1 MIAMILHF
9 QNQISIQHKEIA
21 RSSFFQFVTVLDPKY
36 PEILELLKEFR
47 VVLDAKTAE
56 DTYNPR

>member
-1 MIAMILHF
+1 MGHDI
-9 QNQISIQHKEIA
+9 NDISIQHKEIG

>member
-1 MIAMILHF
+1 MFLHF
-9 QNQISIQHKEIA
+9 FIL
-21 RSSFFQFVTVLDPKY
+21 LDPKY

-47 VVLDAKTAE
+47 VILDAKTAE

>member
-1 MIAMILHF
+1 MGHDINDM
-9 QNQISIQHKEIA
+9 ISIQYKEIA
-21 RSSFFQFVTVLDPKY
+21 RSSFFQFVIVLDPKY

>member
-1 MIAMILHF
+1 M
-9 QNQISIQHKEIA
+9 ISII
-21 RSSFFQFVTVLDPKY
+21 SFNIRKLPDQGFQFVIVLDPKY

>member
-1 MIAMILHF
+1 M
-9 QNQISIQHKEIA
+9 ISII
-21 RSSFFQFVTVLDPKY
+21 SFTIRKLPDQVFSIYNFLDPKY

-47 VVLDAKTAE
+47 VILDAKTAE